1 MTTQTLP
8 AKRVTAPRRPPRLDE
23 LAAFTTGQVA
33 RLLGVSNRSV
43 ATWVDAGRLP
53 GYRAGEKGTDRRV
66 SRAAL
71 VAFCR
76 AGGREH
82 VLPLIGEA
90 VPVAGPRVALGI
102 DGGVPGRVP
111 AGWAVRTAG
120 YAAGLI
126 AAATDPAVG
135 LVVVDGSVGLGRA
148 GEFAAAVR
156 AHRPADS
163 PVMVVTVGDDAGAVD
178 VPGFDAVVLAESV
191 AGIAAMWAAVVRN
204 ETGVTS

>member
-8 AKRVTAPRRPPRLDE
+8 AKRVTAPRRPPRLDK

-33 RLLGVSNRSV
+33 RLLGMSNRSV
-43 ATWVDAGRLP
+43 ATWVDTGRLP
-53 GYRAGEKGTDRRV
+53 GYRVGEKGADRRV

-76 AGGREH
+76 TGGREH
-82 VLPLIGEA
+82 VLALIGET
-90 VPVAGPRVALGI
+90 VPLAGPRVALGI

-111 AGWAVRTAG
+111 AGWTVRTAG
-120 YAAGLI
+120 YAAGLV

-156 AHRPADS
+156 AHRPAA
-163 PVMVVTVGDDAGAVD
+163 PVLVVTVGDDAGLSV
-178 VPGFDAVVLAESV
+178 VLGFDAVLAPSLS
-191 AGIAAMWAAVVRN
+191 GIAAMWAAVVAN
-204 ETGVTS
+204 ETEATK